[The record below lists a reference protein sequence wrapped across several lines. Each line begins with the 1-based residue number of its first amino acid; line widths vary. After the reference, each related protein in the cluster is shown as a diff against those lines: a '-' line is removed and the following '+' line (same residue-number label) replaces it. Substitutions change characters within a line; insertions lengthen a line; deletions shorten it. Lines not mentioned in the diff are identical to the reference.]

1 MLLATESDLQARYP
15 NEHKAIVGN
24 LTRLGM
30 NAAQAIETSLTDASF
45 EVVTYAQQ
53 GEIEHPLLKR
63 LTIDIALYRVCST
76 ASMNTKDIRQRFED
90 AQETLKR
97 IANHSIKLSDSATGD
112 DSDGTG
118 SPQAKAQFFTQKRLF
133 TRGTDI

>member
-1 MLLATESDLQARYP
+1 MLLATELDLQARYP
-15 NEHKAIVGN
+15 NEHKAIVAN
-24 LTRLGM
+24 LTRLGIE
-30 NAAQAIETSLTDASF
+30 AAAAIETSLTDASY

-97 IANHSIKLSDSATGD
+97 IANHSIKLGD
-112 DSDGTG
+112 GEEDGNIG
-118 SPQAKAQFFTQKRLF
+118 SPQAKAQFFTQPRRF
-133 TRGTDI
+133 TRNTNI